1 MPPAG
6 GGSSDVRR
14 LRIVDLPALRNAAGA
29 YRRLRDWLTACI
41 ATSASVTFLV
51 LASILASCSSAPP
64 PQQATGTAYA
74 GPPNLNL
81 RRELGPKSTVAGTAK
96 HGDRL
101 DVIETR
107 RRSVKVRT
115 AAGVEGWTDVNQLL
129 SEQQMSDLRRLAGS
143 AAKLPSQGA
152 ATVYE
157 ALNVHAEPYRQ
168 SASFFQISEGESVEV
183 IGHRVTPHGAP
194 PPAPKAATVHHVSA
208 AQKKA
213 KPKAPVSP
221 LGPPPAP
228 PPPPPNWLELS
239 RPQGASGST
248 PAGAAAARSPAGITQ
263 AALPP
268 PPEDDWSLVRTRNG
282 DTGWALSRMLV
293 MSIPDEV
300 AQYAEGHRVTAYLAL
315 GDVPESTKAGITKSD
330 RTGNENKNNWLW
342 TTASAGLR
350 PYDFDSF
357 RVFVWSSKRHHYE
370 TAYIE
375 RNVKGYYPVETVTL
389 AGQDEKAFS
398 VVLEDKD
405 GKLYKRTYAF
415 TGYRVRMI
423 SKDPY
428 EPPPPLPE
436 VHASG
441 GFDAE
446 PVPPPSASVSW
457 SDQLRDWRKK
467 WFGR

>member
-1 MPPAG
+1 M
-6 GGSSDVRR
+6 RR
-14 LRIVDLPALRNAAGA
+14 LRVVDLPALWNATGA
-29 YRRLRDWLTACI
+29 HRRFRDWLRACVARSGDAARMSAC
-41 ATSASVTFLV
+41 ATSLV
-51 LASILASCSSAPP
+51 LAGCSSAPP

-74 GPPNLNL
+74 GPANLNL
-81 RRELGPKSTVAGTAK
+81 RRELGPKSTIAGTAK

-101 DVIETR
+101 EVIETR
-107 RRSVKVRT
+107 RRSVKVRSS
-115 AAGVEGWTDVNQLL
+115 AGVEGWTDVNQLL
-129 SEQQMSDLRRLAGS
+129 SEQQMSDLRRLASS
-143 AAKLPSQGA
+143 AAKLPSQGS

-168 SASFFQISEGESVEV
+168 SASFFQIPEGERVEV
-183 IGHRVTPHGAP
+183 IAHRVTPHGAP
-194 PPAPKAATVHHVSA
+194 PPAPKAVAVHRAGA
-208 AQKKA
+208 APKKG

-239 RPQGASGST
+239 RPHGASGST
-248 PAGAAAARSPAGITQ
+248 AAGATSVRSPAGAAQ

-315 GDVPESTKAGITKSD
+315 GDVPESTKAGITKPD
-330 RTGNENKNNWLW
+330 KTGNETKNNWLW
-342 TTASAGLR
+342 TTASTGLR

-375 RNVKGYYPVETVTL
+375 RNVKGYYPVETVSL
-389 AGQDEKAFS
+389 EGQDEKAFS
-398 VVLEDKD
+398 VILEDKD
-405 GKLYKRTYAF
+405 GKLYKRIYAF
-415 TGYRVRMI
+415 SGYRMRMI
-423 SKDPY
+423 SKAPY

-446 PVPPPSASVSW
+446 SAPAPPVSASW

-467 WFGR
+467 WFGK